1 MVNGSGIVDLLVTTP
16 NGNVFKNEEVASLTA
31 KAELWRGSTVDTT
44 KVSYKW
50 AVMDASVTATS
61 STGYDADFGIGW
73 RKLSDTADKYT
84 GTATNTLTVYA
95 AAVNSYAVFKCCAQ
109 DTDSAS
115 ASYNTKFFDVATFI
129 DNSDPL
135 QIIVTS
141 TGGDVFKN
149 GQGTTVLTAVCYQ
162 AGSEVDAAGNGSYTW
177 TKYNKDGV
185 VDTSWGTNGSKTGKT
200 LSVSS
205 ADVDTKATFMVVVAL
220 WGGGEMIA
228 SAQFTIISLCDVVT
242 SDTPPENPYEGQL
255 WVDTSVTPP
264 ETKIWDGNEWVVQN
278 DIETIRTTISI
289 LTEKDAQFQQTI
301 DGLNSYVA
309 TLTETVETASNDQG
323 VLEER
328 VLNSE
333 SRVSELEHT
342 VNGLSV
348 TMQEQYIGGIN
359 YVQNSS
365 GLNGITD
372 DWSYS
377 GTVKTDASTDTQN
390 NTISDSCFVL
400 GAYSSLSQYIRGVVP
415 GTYTISVRAKK
426 TSTMSGYFYVTYNG
440 NKTKYLF
447 NKSTAFDWTDYSVT
461 LTDVTDPTLRIYC
474 YCRDASI
481 YLADIMISEGAIPR
495 KWTPAPNE
503 IYTQEVKIDKRG
515 IEVSNS
521 ASSQRTVITNTE
533 FAGYYNDEV
542 IFTLNKDETQTKKTT
557 VDGELTVGK
566 TKFVP
571 MPTASEGLNIVILD

>member
-1 MVNGSGIVDLLVTTP
+1 MSKAQGQFTIIDYNDALTLTGYIGSNLAKTQMYNPDNGSYTPDWKTKNLVLTPSLYVIGTTADQITTANVTSVKWYVGDSNTAITAGTNYALSGAKSHILTVKANVMAELPGIVDLLVTTP

-84 GTATNTLTVYA
+84 GTVTNTLTVYA
-95 AAVNSYAVFKCCAQ
+95 AAVDSYAVFKCCAQ

-220 WGGGEMIA
+220 
-228 SAQFTIISLCDVVT
+228 
-242 SDTPPENPYEGQL
+242 
-255 WVDTSVTPP
+255 
-264 ETKIWDGNEWVVQN
+264 
-278 DIETIRTTISI
+278 
-289 LTEKDAQFQQTI
+289 
-301 DGLNSYVA
+301 
-309 TLTETVETASNDQG
+309 
-323 VLEER
+323 
-328 VLNSE
+328 
-333 SRVSELEHT
+333 
-342 VNGLSV
+342 
-348 TMQEQYIGGIN
+348 
-359 YVQNSS
+359 
-365 GLNGITD
+365 
-372 DWSYS
+372 
-377 GTVKTDASTDTQN
+377 
-390 NTISDSCFVL
+390 
-400 GAYSSLSQYIRGVVP
+400 
-415 GTYTISVRAKK
+415 
-426 TSTMSGYFYVTYNG
+426 
-440 NKTKYLF
+440 
-447 NKSTAFDWTDYSVT
+447 
-461 LTDVTDPTLRIYC
+461 
-474 YCRDASI
+474 
-481 YLADIMISEGAIPR
+481 
-495 KWTPAPNE
+495 
-503 IYTQEVKIDKRG
+503 
-515 IEVSNS
+515 
-521 ASSQRTVITNTE
+521 
-533 FAGYYNDEV
+533 
-542 IFTLNKDETQTKKTT
+542 
-557 VDGELTVGK
+557 
-566 TKFVP
+566 
-571 MPTASEGLNIVILD
+571 